1 MALHPSTTL
10 PLQGIA
16 LHGELP
22 PAGDGHPW
30 NIPAVRALERRL
42 DLSARITFIVGE
54 NGSGKSTLIEA
65 IAIAWGFNAEGGSR
79 NLSFASR
86 ASHSRLHEHLELSRS
101 ARRARNG
108 FFLRAESFF
117 NVITAIEALDA
128 EPCPAPRIMPA
139 YTGRDDGS
147 SLHGRSHGES
157 FFDLLMNRFGPN
169 GLYLLDEPE
178 SALSAHRQLAALRRF
193 HDLAGAGSQFIVATH
208 SPLLLAYP
216 QAQILVLDE
225 RGITPTPC
233 EEVPLMRL
241 YRTTL
246 ANPHAVMA
254 ELLADDPASGPAGP
268 DVGHGRAPDRPGTG
282 A

>member
-1 MALHPSTTL
+1 MALRPSSSL
-10 PLQGIA
+10 PLLGVA
-16 LHGELP
+16 LRGELP
-22 PAGDGHPW
+22 PSGDGHPW

-42 DLSARITFIVGE
+42 DLTARITFVVGE

-65 IAIAWGFNAEGGSR
+65 IAVAWGFNAEGGSR
-79 NLSFASR
+79 NLTFATR
-86 ASHSRLHEHLELSRS
+86 ASHSRLHERLDLIRS

-117 NVITAIEALDA
+117 NVITSIEALDA
-128 EPCPAPRIMPA
+128 EPSPSPKIMPS
-139 YTGRDDGS
+139 YTGRFDGS
-147 SLHGRSHGES
+147 SLHERSHGES

-193 HDLAGAGSQFIVATH
+193 HDLAGAGSQFIIATH

-216 QAQILVLDE
+216 QAQILVLDS
-225 RGITPTPC
+225 RGITPTPY
-233 EEVPLMRL
+233 EEVPVVWL

-246 ANPHAVMA
+246 ANPRAVMA
-254 ELLADDPASGPAGP
+254 ELLADDAAGGQAGP
-268 DVGHGRAPDRPGTG
+268 DGGDGRVPDRPGTG